1 MNHSSPYTVVLGRH
15 FSRTA
20 LGVWYVFN
28 LLNLPLTIIPKSAET
43 TEPACGPK
51 THWHADGESK
61 HQDGEILKYH
71 II

>member
-1 MNHSSPYTVVLGRH
+1 MVLGKH
-15 FSRTA
+15 FSGTA

-43 TEPACGPK
+43 TEPVCGPK